1 MTAEGGTEK
10 RISIVLPALN
20 EAANIERAVES
31 AAGAA
36 RALGLDPEV
45 IVVDD
50 GSSDGTGSVLAAM
63 RESHPELRVETH
75 SENRGY
81 GCALRTGFAAASAGL
96 VFYTDA
102 DNQFDVTELG
112 RLLPL
117 ATANDLVVG
126 YRIDRADPRPR
137 LIAAWGYNRL
147 ANLLFR
153 TGLRDVD
160 CAFKLMRRD
169 SLERLRLSSSEF
181 FIDTEMIAKARQ
193 LGMEIAE
200 VGVTHYPRAAG
211 ETTVRASHVLHTLR
225 DIVAMWRPIHR
236 FGNGG

>member
-1 MTAEGGTEK
+1 M
-10 RISIVLPALN
+10 
-20 EAANIERAVES
+20 ES

-36 RALGLDPEV
+36 RKLGRDPEV

-50 GSSDGTGSVLAAM
+50 GSSDGTGEVLAAM
-63 RESHPELRVETH
+63 RASHPELRVETH
-75 SENRGY
+75 SENLGY
-81 GCALRTGFAAASAGL
+81 GCALRTGFAAASADL

-102 DNQFDVTELG
+102 DNQFDVAELA

-117 ATANDLVVG
+117 AAGNDFVVG

-169 SLERLRLSSSEF
+169 SLQRLRLTSRQF
-181 FIDTEMIAKARQ
+181 FIDTEMIAKARR
-193 LGMEIAE
+193 LGMTIAE

-211 ETTVRASHVLHTLR
+211 ETTVRASHILHTLR
-225 DIVAMWRPIHR
+225 DIVVMWGPIRR
-236 FGNGG
+236 F